1 MIRLTKYKKALG
13 TQIRDVKRARR
24 VTGARGSAGG
34 QVTEEERNGERG
46 RERGGYKSRRVSEW
60 GRRSHGVPAP

>member
-34 QVTEEERNGERG
+34 QVTEEERKWGKG
-46 RERGGYKSRRVSEW
+46 KGTSGVQISE
-60 GRRSHGVPAP
+60 GI